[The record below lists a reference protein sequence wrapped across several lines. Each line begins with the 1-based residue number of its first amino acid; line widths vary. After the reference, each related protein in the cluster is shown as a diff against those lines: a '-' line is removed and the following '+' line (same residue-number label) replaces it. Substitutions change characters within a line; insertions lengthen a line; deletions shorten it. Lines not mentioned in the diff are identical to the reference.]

1 MTVINIILV
10 VVLYNAYICGS
21 KQTGPRTFTTRH
33 GSLIG
38 MIIPFRNTH
47 PVEVIS
53 GFEYATAK
61 STLMRFIPP
70 DGSLGKWIGRRVF
83 SNRSNL
89 GVCKQ
94 QFDKAKNK
102 SVSNSVQY
110 FDRLRRIEPYIIR
123 QDEECLA
130 LNLFVPMIGK
140 LWFVLNLFVAMIG
153 KSRFVLNLLVSMIGM
168 FLT

>member
-10 VVLYNAYICGS
+10 VVLYNAYISGS
-21 KQTGPRTFTTRH
+21 KHTGPRTFTTRH

-38 MIIPFRNTH
+38 MIIPFRNNTH
-47 PVEVIS
+47 HVEVIS

-70 DGSLGKWIGRRVF
+70 DGSLVKWIGRRVF

-110 FDRLRRIEPYIIR
+110 FDHLRRIEPYIIR

-130 LNLFVPMIGK
+130 LNLYVPMIGK
-140 LWFVLNLFVAMIG
+140 L
-153 KSRFVLNLLVSMIGM
+153 LV
-168 FLT
+168 